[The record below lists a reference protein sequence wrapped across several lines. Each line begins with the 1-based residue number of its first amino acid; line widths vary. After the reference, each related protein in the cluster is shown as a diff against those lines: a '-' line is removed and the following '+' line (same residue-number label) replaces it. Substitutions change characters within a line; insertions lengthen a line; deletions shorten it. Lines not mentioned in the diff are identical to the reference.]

1 MISQAT
7 IKAVVVAI
15 RTWRKRW
22 PFYEPAIP
30 ELLRAIAD
38 VPSNKS
44 FSDTMKAV
52 VEEYEATK

>member
-7 IKAVVVAI
+7 VKGVVDAI
-15 RTWRKRW
+15 RKWRGRW

-30 ELLRAIAD
+30 ELLRAISE
-38 VPSNKS
+38 VPGNKS
-44 FSDTMKAV
+44 FAETMKAV